1 MSMETHE
8 EGDTSEIW
16 AELEALVGE
25 RDFEAAQEVIDDAAD
40 AGRDVADM
48 QQYLN
53 DQEAKLL

>member
-1 MSMETHE
+1 METHE